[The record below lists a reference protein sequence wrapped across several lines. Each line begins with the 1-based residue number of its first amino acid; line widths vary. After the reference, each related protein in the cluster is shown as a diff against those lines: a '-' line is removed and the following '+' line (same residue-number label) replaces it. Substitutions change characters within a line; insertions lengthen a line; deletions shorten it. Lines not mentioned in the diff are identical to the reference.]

1 MSSSVW
7 DWGPGVSEALVL
19 TVGFGGQFLFSLR
32 FLLQWLASERAG
44 RSVMPQVFWHMSL
57 AGGAA
62 LLVYALLRADPVFI
76 VGQGL
81 GLLVYGRNLWLIRRE
96 RQSQST
102 AAEGTPACAAPGA
115 ALEAA
120 EAPESPAVAAR

>member
-1 MSSSVW
+1 MSGPAL
-7 DWGPGVSEALVL
+7 DWGLRVPEALVL
-19 TVGFGGQFLFSLR
+19 AVGFGGQFLFSLR

-44 RSVMPQVFWHMSL
+44 RSVMPQVFWHVSL

-62 LLVYALLRADPVFI
+62 LLAYALLRGDPVFI

-96 RQSQST
+96 RQSQAT
-102 AAEGTPACAAPGA
+102 VAEGSPAGAAPDA
-115 ALEAA
+115 T